1 MLECGQVRGDVGKG
15 DGTGE
20 AGDVGKCG
28 RKCVGNPH
36 PNTLP
41 YTSSIPLLTSFPLML
56 THFPTSVSSRVRNLR
71 KMRNFWANFSDF
83 KSEIYIIKCKNFN
96 KKLEYFNARL

>member
-36 PNTLP
+36 LP
-41 YTSSIPLLTSFPLML
+41 YSSPHILSP
-56 THFPTSVSSRVRNLR
+56 
-71 KMRNFWANFSDF
+71 
-83 KSEIYIIKCKNFN
+83 
-96 KKLEYFNARL
+96 